1 MKRTPCEHLLWH
13 GLPVIRK
20 EIAETM
26 IKKFGLTQRQTAKKI
41 GVTPAAICQY
51 LKHKRGNNDNLNDE
65 FREEIRISARRILHD
80 NGEITIETC
89 RLCRIFRTRE
99 NHGKKDSLKKE

>member
-26 IKKFGLTQRQTAKKI
+26 IKQFGLSQRQTAEKL

-51 LKHKRGNNDNLNDE
+51 LKHKRGNNDNLQEE
-65 FREEIRISARRILHD
+65 FLEEIRISAHRIIHKH
-80 NGEITIETC
+80 GEITIETC
-89 RLCRIFRTRE
+89 RLCRIFRDRE
-99 NHGKKDSLKKE
+99 NHGKKTLKIK